1 MFRMKSRHKFWAF
14 AAGMFFVAQLLAIDP
29 SVTVSL
35 FNQDAASRRVTV
47 EYNLANGSAIVT
59 AEILTNGVPVPVGDG
74 FVCPTTRGLS
84 VPVNRMMANGTHKFY
99 WQPTTQWPGHALAAG
114 DVSVRLSTWATNDPP
129 LYMGIDLTTKSN
141 IVYFANRTS
150 IEGGEQARRWKTD
163 WMLFRRIPAK
173 GAEWYYGSSGPTTH
187 GQQSGSKHYVKF
199 TADYYAAI
207 YEVTQAQWSNVY
219 VNAGISGIA
228 TTANPSILTTGEDLP
243 LRPVEHISIA
253 AVRGMVD
260 DGIDWPSTGHTVRA
274 APKSFLGCLRNFCGV
289 EVDLPTEAQWEY
301 ACRAGTGTRFCCGD
315 TWDDRYGWTTANC
328 SGPQP
333 VGTTIPNDW
342 GLYDFHGNVYEPC
355 LDWMDTVNYD
365 YPENDNTDPQ
375 GPVSGTSRCLRGG
388 TWNGGPNLT
397 ESYHRGWV
405 LPGTLQA
412 NQGLRLFCP
421 AEVK

>member
-1 MFRMKSRHKFWAF
+1 
-14 AAGMFFVAQLLAIDP
+14 
-29 SVTVSL
+29 
-35 FNQDAASRRVTV
+35 
-47 EYNLANGSAIVT
+47 
-59 AEILTNGVPVPVGDG
+59 
-74 FVCPTTRGLS
+74 
-84 VPVNRMMANGTHKFY
+84 
-99 WQPTTQWPGHALAAG
+99 
-114 DVSVRLSTWATNDPP
+114 
-129 LYMGIDLTTKSN
+129 MGIDLTTKSN

-173 GAEWYYGSSGPTTH
+173 GAEWYYGSSGPTTPN
-187 GQQSGSKHYVKF
+187 QQAGTKHYVKF

-274 APKSFLGCLRNFCGV
+274 APKSFLGCLRDYCGV
-289 EVDLPTEAQWEY
+289 DVDLPTEAQWEY
-301 ACRAGTGTRFCCGD
+301 ACRAGTGTKYCCGD

-355 LDWMDTVNYD
+355 LDWMDNANYD
-365 YPENDNTDPQ
+365 YPANDNTDPQ
-375 GPVSGTSRCLRGG
+375 GPVAPPEGKTPNRCLRGG
-388 TWNGGPNLT
+388 TWNGGPGLT
-397 ESYHRGWV
+397 ASYLRGWV
-405 LPGTLQA
+405 LPGHLQA

-421 AEVK
+421 SEVK